1 MNELASNTQF
11 AAAASEH
18 DPDEFLSLPSW
29 LYRDEEFFAHEAEKV
44 FRPSWQIV
52 CHVNDIPKPGD
63 YHTFDFL
70 NESIIAL
77 RGDDGVVR
85 AFHNVCRHRA
95 ARLLDGPSGNCRLR
109 MTCPYHAWSY
119 DLRGKLAGIP
129 FRETFVGLDP
139 AAHGLKPVESEI
151 YHGFIFVRLAIGGPS
166 VAEMMAPY
174 EHEIAAY
181 RMEEV
186 VPLGRVTLR
195 PRAVNWKNI
204 ADNYSDSLHINVAHP
219 GLTRLFGRGYG
230 IEARQWVDK
239 MWGHLRA
246 EPSANRSERMY
257 QQYLPP
263 LAHLPADRQRLWCYF
278 KLWPNNALDI
288 YPDQI
293 DFMQFLPVSAKETVI
308 REIAYVHP
316 DPAPRDEGGA
326 LPQLAHQPP
335 GQQGRHRTDLARAG
349 RHGLVELRY
358 RPARF
363 DRGVPAQLRAQ
374 IPRADAGDSGAN
386 GAGSGLEQAR
396 SLDHTARSRGNN
408 ASALSRVTARSSA
421 LLSPSFNSESTVS
434 DTWMNG

>member
-1 MNELASNTQF
+1 MNELASNTRF
-11 AAAASEH
+11 ATATSEH

-29 LYRDEEFFAHEAEKV
+29 LYRNEEFFAHEAEKV

-151 YHGFIFVRLAIGGPS
+151 YHGFIFVRLATGGPS

-181 RMEEV
+181 RMEEM

-230 IEARQWVDK
+230 LEARQWVDK

-263 LAHLPADRQRLWCYF
+263 VAHLPADRQRLWCYF

-316 DPAPRDEGGA
+316 DPRREM
-326 LPQLAHQPP
+326 
-335 GQQGRHRTDLARAG
+335 RAV
-349 RHGLVELRY
+349 RYLNWRINRLVNKEDTGLISRVQAGMGSSSY
-358 RPARF
+358 
-363 DRGVPAQLRAQ
+363 
-374 IPRADAGDSGAN
+374 DAGPL
-386 GAGSGLEQAR
+386 GSTEVCLRSFAR
-396 SLDHTARSRGNN
+396 KYRALMPVTRERTAPAPGWSKRE
-408 ASALSRVTARSSA
+408 A
-421 LLSPSFNSESTVS
+421 
-434 DTWMNG
+434 